1 MMYDY
6 INRWCFSLK
15 IYFVNKVKSAV
26 TSADWFKLT
35 NEILK
40 VKGNIILCEAP
51 VLHKLHVIDDNRV
64 PRAFH
69 LSDRTHL
76 HHRPI
81 YGKRNVLDTR

>member
-1 MMYDY
+1 MIYDY
-6 INRWCFSLK
+6 INMRCISLK

-51 VLHKLHVIDDNRV
+51 VLQKLHVVDDNLV

-69 LSDRTHL
+69 LSDTIHL
-76 HHRPI
+76 HHRRI
-81 YGKRNVLDTR
+81 